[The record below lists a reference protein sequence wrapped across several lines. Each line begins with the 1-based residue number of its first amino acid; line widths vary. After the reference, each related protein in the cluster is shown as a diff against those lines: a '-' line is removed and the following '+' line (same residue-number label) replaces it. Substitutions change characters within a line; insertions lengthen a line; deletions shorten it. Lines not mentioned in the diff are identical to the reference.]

1 MTLFAEIA
9 AQTCPDEAAARA
21 IEELLAAADGEP
33 TLMLRAM
40 GDPRMAAIAPQIVES
55 ARVLEERSA
64 ERWTE
69 ARLATAEALQHCAP
83 WMILADGAAND
94 AYRALES
101 RQTEVEELAER
112 GDPFARLDA
121 ARRAMDLAAETD
133 MLRRGS
139 RESIAA
145 SLREA
150 VDKLGYVVQ
159 EAGPELKSTEEWV
172 EAKVTVGE
180 CDGWLET
187 AAAADEDTEAREAL
201 EQVRHSVGVQGDL
214 LDVISMEIARRE
226 KERSERRELKQAEDR
241 MVLKAQA
248 DRKGI
253 INAQLAATAFLA
265 AIFFWAGPLV
275 LLTSLPAIFALIS
288 ARAARAVLRERIWSI
303 PKSDVDTVDDAM
315 STRMIVAVLLIMVIA
330 IVLVIQW
337 MLDNVG

>member
-9 AQTCPDEAAARA
+9 DQVCPEEAAARA

-33 TLMLRAM
+33 ALMLRAV
-40 GDPRMAAIAPQIVES
+40 GDPRLTVVGENIREAA
-55 ARVLEERSA
+55 RLLEIRSA

-69 ARLATAEALQHCAP
+69 ARLATAEALQRCAP
-83 WMILADGAAND
+83 WMILADGTAND
-94 AYRALES
+94 AYRALEA
-101 RQTEVEELAER
+101 RQVAAEGLADR

-121 ARRAMDLAAETD
+121 ARQAMGLATETD
-133 MLRRGS
+133 LLRARS

-150 VDKLGYVVQ
+150 VDELGYLVQ
-159 EAGPELKSTEEWV
+159 EGGPELKSTEEWV
-172 EAKVTVGE
+172 EAKITVGE
-180 CDGWLET
+180 CNDLLEKAG
-187 AAAADEDTEAREAL
+187 AAEEDTAAREAL

-214 LDVISMEIARRE
+214 LDVITMEITRRE

-253 INAQLAATAFLA
+253 IQAQLAATGFLA

-275 LLTSLPAIFALIS
+275 IFTSLPAIFALIS
-288 ARAARAVLRERIWSI
+288 ARDARTVLRERIWSI
-303 PKSDVDTVDDAM
+303 PKSDVDNVDDTM